1 MTTIFLKLLE
11 MSLLASLIVLAV
23 LLLRLILKKAPKWIF
38 VVMWGIVL
46 IRLVCPFSI
55 ESPVGLMPESESIQ
69 ISSGIE
75 NTIKIPHLSLPNNEN
90 INNNQSTNNNSTVQD
105 IVSND
110 EKTNNH
116 PIKWVNIASVIWSL
130 GASVLL
136 VYMIVTYVGIKRKVR
151 TAVKLKCNIYQSEN
165 VDSPFVLGVI
175 RPKIYLPFK
184 INEQD
189 VKNVIAH
196 EKAHIKR
203 KDYLWKP
210 LGFMVLSV
218 HWFNPLIW
226 ISYVLLCRDIEA
238 ACDEKVIKDYTV
250 EQKADYSQA
259 LLSCSVKNKRISAC
273 PLAFGEG
280 SVKKRVKSV
289 INYKKPAFW
298 VIVVAIVLCVVLAVC
313 FLTNRNHD
321 DKNKNNVNSD
331 ENKNI
336 VCESNVFTD
345 FEGVYLTVKSIETAD
360 NGNKILNLIW
370 RNDTSEEMIF
380 GEMYTIEYKDGNEWK
395 DVSEG
400 EIYFNEI
407 ANLLGSKSEIN
418 KSYTTEQFDISKNG
432 TYRLISGFNDSKGN
446 KYSTCVQFNVTTKT
460 NEKYADVNN
469 ENAVYIDELRE
480 KYPMYFDQ
488 QKDKGL
494 EIYVWQ
500 MAENSYSCGL
510 LPGINLGYTREQ
522 LFELHKYP
530 ASIEEMRAIVAS
542 YNVSK
547 DDVVIIGITMPHSSY
562 HYEVGQEYN
571 EKLTELFWKG
581 FSLIE
586 PGYTAVIDSAKFDI
600 DNDGIEEDCC
610 ISYGHTSGL
619 FSFVFTVSENGE
631 TEYKN
636 SFVSS
641 VMKLKFEEN
650 QDGKMM
656 LFGDDGENQ
665 RYMSMEIVDGNIVIY
680 SDEQDVILM
689 GISKM

>member
-1 MTTIFLKLLE
+1 MTTIFLQLLE
-11 MSLLASLIVLAV
+11 MSLLASFIVLAV
-23 LLLRLILKKAPKWIF
+23 MFLRLILRKVPKWIF

-46 IRLVCPFSI
+46 IRLICPFSI
-55 ESPVGLMPESESIQ
+55 ESPVGLMPNSESIQ
-69 ISSGIE
+69 IDSGTE
-75 NTIKIPHLSLPNNEN
+75 NTIKIPYLSLPNNEN
-90 INNNQSTNNNSTVQD
+90 IHNNQSVNNSIVQHKA
-105 IVSND
+105 SND
-110 EKTNNH
+110 AEVYSH
-116 PIKWVNIASVIWSL
+116 QIKWVNIASVIWIS
-130 GASVLL
+130 GASMLL
-136 VYMIVTYVGIKRKVR
+136 IYMIVTYVGIKRKVR
-151 TAVKLKCNIYQSEN
+151 TAVALKDNIYQSEN
-165 VDSPFVLGVI
+165 VDSPFVLGI
-175 RPKIYLPFK
+175 IKPKIYLPFK
-184 INEQD
+184 LNEQD
-189 VKNVIAH
+189 VENVVAH

-210 LGFMVLSV
+210 IGFVVLAV

-226 ISYVLLCRDIEA
+226 ISYILLCRDIEA

-250 EQKADYSQA
+250 EQKVDYSQA

-289 INYKKPAFW
+289 LNYKKPAFW
-298 VIVVAIVLCVVLAVC
+298 VIVVAIILCVVLAVC
-313 FLTNRNHD
+313 FLTSRKNDSEKKNVGNGD
-321 DKNKNNVNSD
+321 TNKNVIYESD
-331 ENKNI
+331 
-336 VCESNVFTD
+336 VFTD
-345 FEGVYLTVKSIETAD
+345 FEGVYLSVKSIETAE
-360 NGNKILNLIW
+360 NGDKILNLIW
-370 RNDTSEEMIF
+370 HNDTSEEMIF

-395 DVSEG
+395 DVSVG
-400 EIYFNEI
+400 DIYFNEI
-407 ANLLGSKSEIN
+407 ANLLGPKSEIN
-418 KSYTTEQFDISKNG
+418 KSYTTEQFDISKDG
-432 TYRLISGFNDSKGN
+432 IYRLISGFNDSKGN
-446 KYSTCVQFNVTTKT
+446 KYSTWVQFNVVTKT
-460 NEKYADVNN
+460 DEKYADVNN
-469 ENAVYIDELRE
+469 ENAFFIDELRE
-480 KYPMYFDQ
+480 KYPMYFD
-488 QKDKGL
+488 KPKGKGL
-494 EIYVWQ
+494 GIYIWQ
-500 MAENSYSCGL
+500 MAENTYSCGL
-510 LPGINLGYTREQ
+510 LPNTNLGYTQEQ

-571 EKLTELFWKG
+571 ERLTELFWKG
-581 FSLIE
+581 FSLIVPE
-586 PGYTAVIDSAKFDI
+586 YTAVIDSAKFDI

-641 VMKLKFEEN
+641 FMKLKFEEN

-656 LFGDDGENQ
+656 LFGDDGVNQ

>member
-11 MSLLASLIVLAV
+11 MSLLASFIVLAV
-23 LLLRLILKKAPKWIF
+23 LLLRLILRKVPKWIF

-55 ESPVGLMPESESIQ
+55 ESPVGLMPNSESIQ
-69 ISSGIE
+69 IDSGIE
-75 NTIKIPHLSLPNNEN
+75 NTIKIPYLSLPNNEN
-90 INNNQSTNNNSTVQD
+90 INNNQSANNSIVQD
-105 IVSND
+105 KASND
-110 EKTNNH
+110 VEVYSH
-116 PIKWVNIASVIWSL
+116 QIKWINIASVIWIS
-130 GASVLL
+130 GASMLL
-136 VYMIVTYVGIKRKVR
+136 IYMIVTYVGIKRKVR
-151 TAVKLKCNIYQSEN
+151 TAVALKDNIYQSEN
-165 VDSPFVLGVI
+165 VDSPFVLGI
-175 RPKIYLPFK
+175 IKPKIYLPFK
-184 INEQD
+184 LNEQD
-189 VKNVIAH
+189 MENVIAH

-210 LGFMVLSV
+210 IGFVMLAV

-226 ISYVLLCRDIEA
+226 ISYILLCRDIEA

-289 INYKKPAFW
+289 LNYKKPAFW
-298 VIVVAIVLCVVLAVC
+298 VIVVAIILCVVLAVC
-313 FLTNRNHD
+313 FLTSRKNDSEKKNVGNGD
-321 DKNKNNVNSD
+321 TNKNVIYESD
-331 ENKNI
+331 I
-336 VCESNVFTD
+336 FTD
-345 FEGVYLTVKSIETAD
+345 FEGVYLSVKSIETAE
-360 NGNKILNLIW
+360 NGDKILNLIW
-370 RNDTSEEMIF
+370 HNDTSEEMIF

-395 DVSEG
+395 DVSVG
-400 EIYFNEI
+400 DIYFNEI
-407 ANLLGSKSEIN
+407 ANLLGPKSEIN
-418 KSYTTEQFDISKNG
+418 KSYTTEQFDISKDG

-446 KYSTCVQFNVTTKT
+446 KYSTWVQFNVVTKT
-460 NEKYADVNN
+460 DEKYAEVNN
-469 ENAVYIDELRE
+469 ENAFYIDELRE
-480 KYPMYFDQ
+480 KYPMYFD
-488 QKDKGL
+488 KPKGKGL
-494 EIYVWQ
+494 GIYIWQ
-500 MAENSYSCGL
+500 MAENTYSCGL
-510 LPGINLGYTREQ
+510 LPNTNLGYTQEQ

-571 EKLTELFWKG
+571 ERLTELFWKG
-581 FSLIE
+581 FSLIVPE
-586 PGYTAVIDSAKFDI
+586 YTAVIDSAKFDI

-641 VMKLKFEEN
+641 FMKLKFEEN

-656 LFGDDGENQ
+656 LFGDDGVNQ